1 MLAGFL
7 FTPAFLLKVPGSRVF
22 SFSMK
27 KANLKLPVKD
37 FNCLHWVGLP
47 LKPRDVLQLEPKCLM
62 DLRSA
67 GHCIFSLPEVSRS
80 CEPPEEQL
88 NNGST
93 WRAPP
98 CAEDWETGEELPH
111 LLPSS
116 WSCPP
121 APLAR
126 VWGQGCFVGHFASYA
141 HSYERGSL
149 YPSGL
154 AWYREQSKM
163 PARMSMERDFQ
174 SSLPPIRAFVPSVQ
188 W

>member
-22 SFSMK
+22 SFSLK

-126 VWGQGCFVGHFASYA
+126 V
-141 HSYERGSL
+141 
-149 YPSGL
+149 
-154 AWYREQSKM
+154 
-163 PARMSMERDFQ
+163 
-174 SSLPPIRAFVPSVQ
+174 
-188 W
+188 